1 MPPKK
6 FELPDVFYKEL
17 TPLSQEVYKKKLNH
31 LAKGGYDTVDKL
43 LSNKRKVVAMI
54 KEATGRDEKQRMVAR
69 QFISA
74 IAWVTDPAKLPK
86 NNLYHKFYQTVLPG
100 KIGDVAWEKKENYK
114 KPDSEV
120 EDGAE

>member
-1 MPPKK
+1 MSK

-17 TPLSQEVYKKKLNH
+17 TPTSQKIYRSKLNH

-43 LSNKRKVVAMI
+43 LANKRKVIEII

-74 IAWVTDPAKLPK
+74 ISWVTDPAKLPK
-86 NNLYHKFYQTVLPG
+86 NNLYHKFYQTILPG
-100 KIGDVAWEKKENYK
+100 KSGDDAWVKRKDYVEKS
-114 KPDSEV
+114 D
-120 EDGAE
+120 AE